1 MEVNGMY
8 NFEYVTKNQAKPV
21 REELC
26 QIIHE
31 VQYIVSDYF
40 TFQYQFVG
48 SSKYN
53 MITVDKKSNIG
64 FDFDINIEVN
74 DENEDYE
81 PCEIRKIIKNAIDK
95 VAPYYG
101 YKYCEDSTSVL
112 TIKKV
117 DRYNS
122 RILYGCD
129 FALVYNCDDG
139 RQQYIRFNKSSN
151 TYTWEYRG
159 GGFKNL
165 EKKIKWLKANKHWGE
180 LRDYYLYKKNS
191 NDDSYK
197 HSRSLFAES
206 VNEMYQKKK
215 H

>member
-1 MEVNGMY
+1 MY

-21 REELC
+21 KKELC
-26 QIIHE
+26 EIIYE
-31 VQYIVSDYF
+31 VQDIVRPYF

-53 MITVDKKSNIG
+53 MITVDKKSNKG
-64 FDFDINIEVN
+64 FDFDINIVVN
-74 DENEDYE
+74 HEDYQAY
-81 PCEIRKIIKNAIDK
+81 EIRKIIKNAIDK
-95 VAPYYG
+95 VAHYYG

-122 RILYGCD
+122 RILYSCD
-129 FALVYNCDDG
+129 FALVYNCDNG
-139 RQQYIRFNKSSN
+139 KYQYIKFNKSSN
-151 TYTWEYRG
+151 TYTREYRG

-165 EKKIKWLKANKHWGE
+165 EKKIKWLKANNHWGE
-180 LRDYYLYKKNS
+180 LKQYYLNKKNY
-191 NDDSYK
+191 NNNPNK

-206 VNEMYQKKK
+206 INEMYQRKRS
-215 H
+215 

>member
-1 MEVNGMY
+1 MEVNGMYY

-21 REELC
+21 KKELC
-26 QIIHE
+26 QIVYE
-31 VQYIVSDYF
+31 VQDIVNPYF

-53 MITVDKKSNIG
+53 MITYDKKSNKG

-74 DENEDYE
+74 DEKGYK
-81 PCEIRKIIKNAIDK
+81 PCKIRKIIRNAINK
-95 VAPYYG
+95 VAPHYG

-117 DRYNS
+117 DKYNS
-122 RILYGCD
+122 CILYSCD
-129 FALVYNCDDG
+129 FALVYNDNG
-139 RQQYIRFNKSSN
+139 KQKYIRFNKNSSN
-151 TYTWEYRG
+151 TCTWEYRG
-159 GGFKNL
+159 NGFENI
-165 EKKIKWLKANKHWGE
+165 EKKIRWLKTNKHWGE
-180 LRDYYLYKKNS
+180 LRKSYLYKKNS
-191 NDDSYK
+191 NNDSNK
-197 HSRSLFAES
+197 HSRSIFAEC

>member
-1 MEVNGMY
+1 MY

-21 REELC
+21 KKELC
-26 QIIHE
+26 EIIYE
-31 VQYIVSDYF
+31 VQDIVRPYF

-53 MITVDKKSNIG
+53 MITVDKKSNKG
-64 FDFDINIEVN
+64 FDFDINIVVN
-74 DENEDYE
+74 HEDYQAY
-81 PCEIRKIIKNAIDK
+81 EIRKIIKNAIDK

-122 RILYGCD
+122 RILYSCD
-129 FALVYNCDDG
+129 FALVYNCDNG
-139 RQQYIRFNKSSN
+139 KYQYIRFNKSSN
-151 TYTWEYRG
+151 TYTREYRG

-165 EKKIKWLKANKHWGE
+165 EKKIKWLKANKHWEE
-180 LRDYYLYKKNS
+180 LKQYYLNKKNY
-191 NDDSYK
+191 NNNPDK

-206 VNEMYQKKK
+206 INEMYQRKRS
-215 H
+215 

>member
-1 MEVNGMY
+1 MYY

-21 REELC
+21 KKELC
-26 QIIHE
+26 QIVYE
-31 VQYIVSDYF
+31 VQDIVNPYF

-53 MITVDKKSNIG
+53 MITYDKKSNKG

-74 DENEDYE
+74 DEKGYK
-81 PCEIRKIIKNAIDK
+81 PYEIRKIIRNAIDK
-95 VAPYYG
+95 VAPHYR
-101 YKYCEDSTSVL
+101 YKNCEDSTSVL
-112 TIKKV
+112 TIKKI

-122 RILYGCD
+122 CILYSCD
-129 FALVYNCDDG
+129 FALIYNCDDG

-159 GGFKNL
+159 GGFENI
-165 EKKIKWLKANKHWGE
+165 EKKIKWLKTNKHWGE
-180 LRDYYLYKKNS
+180 LREYYLYKKNY
-191 NDDSYK
+191 NNNPNK

-206 VNEMYQKKK
+206 INELYQKKK